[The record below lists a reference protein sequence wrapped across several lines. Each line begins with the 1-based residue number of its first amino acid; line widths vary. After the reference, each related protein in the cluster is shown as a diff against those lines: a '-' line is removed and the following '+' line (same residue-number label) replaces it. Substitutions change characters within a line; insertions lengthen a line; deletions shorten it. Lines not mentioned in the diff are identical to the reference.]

1 MIYLLLQ
8 HVVQLSYILPC
19 FSFFVHSFSFILFN
33 LILFFKG
40 GFVLLSALFIF
51 TFWHFYLQI
60 QEYES
65 KLKDLKSVTKDLYGR
80 VNEMLERPA
89 AIEALNSMLNHSTYF
104 MVGMKNFTG
113 EDQPFTQ
120 VEYDALEK
128 LITETKVCLFIS
140 PFLYYIIKSTHIMK
154 EF

>member
-1 MIYLLLQ
+1 M
-8 HVVQLSYILPC
+8 
-19 FSFFVHSFSFILFN
+19 
-33 LILFFKG
+33 
-40 GFVLLSALFIF
+40 
-51 TFWHFYLQI
+51 
-60 QEYES
+60 
-65 KLKDLKSVTKDLYGR
+65 TKDLYGR

-89 AIEALNSMLNHSTYF
+89 AIEALNSMVNHTMYF

-140 PFLYYIIKSTHIMK
+140 PFLQ
-154 EF
+154 